1 MNSDKKSNVQIYP
14 NKQRIIPNCKLA
26 KIINN
31 LSNENYSD
39 MVVNGNERKIREV
52 KNHKK
57 HGDIITT
64 YQLANAEDTEGSD
77 PLTEFDRAVLS
88 VCISEWEIGNRHTT
102 PAIILRGLTGKVG
115 SRHVGKGKIH
125 KDQHAAI
132 IHSIKKLI
140 SVILDTDLSCVN
152 EQLNYNDGKYQKI
165 TEPILPA
172 KLISTFINGQSVDDV
187 IFFLDESPVMK
198 IARDRKQL
206 LTFDA
211 TLLNAP
217 KQQNTPLNITIKNYV
232 VTRVLEIKLHNIT
245 PVITFADVFKKCH
258 IENASRKAKMDARN
272 TIIELFEH
280 LKSKSEIKTFE
291 VTKKANSFYSIK
303 FSYVSKSPSVRQK
316 SK

>member
-1 MNSDKKSNVQIYP
+1 MNFDKKLNIQIYP

-26 KIINN
+26 KVINN

-39 MVVNGNERKIREV
+39 MIVNGNERKIREM

-57 HGDIITT
+57 HGDVFTT
-64 YQLANAEDTEGSD
+64 YQLVSDSDCDDSD

-125 KDQHAAI
+125 KDQLAAI
-132 IHSIKKLI
+132 IHSLKKLI
-140 SVILDTDLSCVN
+140 SVILDTDLSTVN
-152 EQLNYNDGKYQKI
+152 EQLNYHDGKSQKI
-165 TEPILPA
+165 IESILPA
-172 KLISTFINGQSVDDV
+172 KIISTSINGQSVDDV

-211 TLLNAP
+211 TLLDVP
-217 KQQNTPLNITIKNYV
+217 KQKNTPLNITIKNYV
-232 VTRVLEIKLHNIT
+232 ITRVLEIKLHHLT
-245 PVITFADVFKKCH
+245 PVITFDDLFKKCR
-258 IENASRKAKMDARN
+258 IDNASRKTKMDARN
-272 TIIELFEH
+272 TLTEFFEH
-280 LKSKSEIKTFE
+280 LKSKGEIKSFE
-291 VTKKANSFYSIK
+291 ITKKANSFYSIK
-303 FSYVSKSPSVRQK
+303 FSYPSKIASPRQK